1 MPQKNRTV
9 EIDGKQVKFQL
20 VRPPPALPP
29 SSQGTSTYTW
39 HVVDLRILISVY
51 GLRVVGHCW
60 AGAVPDNHQQL
71 LPRLTGDHDCVRR
84 DGSTVRARS
93 LLTASRQSIAELSHL
108 VHDMFAADRSFENV
122 EYWLDEVD
130 KYAGPNVQKV
140 RSMHGNRRPYLYL
153 RIVATKLFYS
163 CLLFVPAWSPIVYA
177 VCHAQLLV
185 GNKSDLTGSRVIT
198 YEKGDKFARDRGM
211 KFFETRCAAATAN
224 PHHPML

>member
-1 MPQKNRTV
+1 
-9 EIDGKQVKFQL
+9 
-20 VRPPPALPP
+20 
-29 SSQGTSTYTW
+29 
-39 HVVDLRILISVY
+39 
-51 GLRVVGHCW
+51 
-60 AGAVPDNHQQL
+60 
-71 LPRLTGDHDCVRR
+71 
-84 DGSTVRARS
+84 
-93 LLTASRQSIAELSHL
+93 
-108 VHDMFAADRSFENV
+108 MFAADRSFENV